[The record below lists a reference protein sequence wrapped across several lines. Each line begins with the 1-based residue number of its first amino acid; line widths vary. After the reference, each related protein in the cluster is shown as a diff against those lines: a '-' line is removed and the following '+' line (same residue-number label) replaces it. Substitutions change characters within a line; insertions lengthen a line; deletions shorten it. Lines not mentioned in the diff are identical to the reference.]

1 MMMKN
6 KKNVPDIRFSEFG
19 GNWASRRFDKTFST
33 LSNNTLSRADL
44 NYETGSTKN
53 VHYGDILIKFGEC
66 TDVSYEDIP
75 YISDEKIAAK
85 YFAARLQDGD
95 IVFADTAED
104 ATAGK
109 CTEFFNIKGQPII
122 SGLHTIPC
130 HPLLSFSTGYLGYFL
145 NSPAY
150 HNQLLSL
157 MQGTK
162 VVGISKSAIKETN
175 VSFPKNTDEQKAI
188 GSYFQNVDRL
198 INASQ
203 TKLDKLKNIKK
214 ACLEKMFLRNGS
226 TTPKL
231 RFKGFTEEW
240 EHLYLKDT
248 GIWDKGRGLLKA
260 ELENE
265 GKYPCIHYGE
275 LFAYTEIIKEVVSTT
290 NVQGNSVS
298 SGNDLLFPDSDVTPD
313 GLGRCSSIEAQN
325 VILGG
330 GINILKLYDCFQA
343 PYMSLNV
350 NNNKK
355 QIIERV
361 TGTTVRHI
369 HSKEL
374 SCIELFVSKD
384 STEQT
389 QIGNFFKNIDDLIA
403 KTEQQINKLR
413 NIKKACLDKMFV
425 NE

>member
-1 MMMKN
+1 MKN

-214 ACLEKMFLRNGS
+214 ACLEKMFPRNGS
-226 TTPKL
+226 TTPEL
-231 RFKGFTEEW
+231 RFKGFTEKWKE
-240 EHLYLKDT
+240 K
-248 GIWDKGRGLLKA
+248 
-260 ELENE
+260 ELEDIVDVRSGRDYKHLPVGNI
-265 GKYPCIHYGE
+265 PVYGTGGYMLSVNSALSYHE
-275 LFAYTEIIKEVVSTT
+275 NAVGIGRKGTIDKPYILYAPFWTVDTLFY
-290 NVQGNSVS
+290 SVPRKN
-298 SGNDLLFPDSDVTPD
+298 NDLNFVYDLFQQVDWRKKDESTGVPSLSKVAIN
-313 GLGRCSSIEAQN
+313 SIVVNTTTYSEQ
-325 VILGG
+325 
-330 GINILKLYDCFQA
+330 QA
-343 PYMSLNV
+343 
-350 NNNKK
+350 
-355 QIIERV
+355 I
-361 TGTTVRHI
+361 GT
-369 HSKEL
+369 
-374 SCIELFVSKD
+374 
-384 STEQT
+384 
-389 QIGNFFKNIDDLIA
+389 FFKTIDDLIV
-403 KTEQQINKLR
+403 KTEQQINKLK